1 MDREER
7 EGIRVHRTMLDEHH
21 IHPYA
26 ICETPA
32 FIEGALLSP
41 SEAEER

>member
-1 MDREER
+1 MDREKR

-41 SEAEER
+41 SEAEKS